1 MAGASVIHSNATN
14 FQSFLQS
21 GVDPRTGQYTLAI
34 KLPTL
39 AGNDLIGPQL
49 PLQLAFSP
57 LNDQDS
63 GFGKGWSLGLTQYV
77 PGSHMLTLHSG
88 ETFKVT
94 GDGAQPDLPLP

>member
-63 GFGKGWSLGLTQYV
+63 GFGKGWS
-77 PGSHMLTLHSG
+77 PMSSTLEIIHKYHIIS
-88 ETFKVT
+88 
-94 GDGAQPDLPLP
+94 AQISAWEKPF